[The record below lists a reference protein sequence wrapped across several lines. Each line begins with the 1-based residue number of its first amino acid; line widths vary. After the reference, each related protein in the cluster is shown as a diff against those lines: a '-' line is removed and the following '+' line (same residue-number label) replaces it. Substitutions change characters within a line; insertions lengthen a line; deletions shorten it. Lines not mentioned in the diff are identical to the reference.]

1 MKTTPQS
8 VRCRVSPI
16 GCNSLSNQQKETK
29 FSSWD
34 DRRSSW
40 FSSLASAWE
49 LVQKR
54 RGDVYALRKLATGRV
69 RSTGGLPRNGSG
81 AFGGF
86 LTKCLGVRCV
96 LASLLG
102 SVAVCVSSFAQ
113 TPDNVAE
120 REVQRRQAGIS
131 QGDAALARGKAAMKA
146 KDYGA
151 AHEEFRTAITYLPD
165 AVVSGKGHD
174 EAVEGFCKSGVV
186 LAEARIAEGRYA
198 DAEAILSEV
207 LSDRYEPKC
216 RPAQELYA
224 HLRQPGYF
232 NKTMSPTF
240 IEKVEQVKQLLTE
253 ADGFYQSGRYDLAMK
268 RYDQVLVL
276 DPYNTAA
283 RKGQEKINN
292 TKYKYGEEAYNETRS
307 RQLWQVEKGWEQ
319 PVRRYGQTG
328 EPVAIGALRNLGG
341 TAQVSNKLTTII
353 IPRLEFRDASL
364 REAVDFLREQAI
376 ENDPATEGKRGVNI
390 VIPPSLAVQRVVTP
404 PGAVSPAPAGAGA
417 PATAPAGTPLAG
429 APPAAAAN
437 RAGNLPAA
445 PPPERGNITIELN
458 QIPLGEA
465 LRYIANQAG
474 LKVKVEP
481 YAVSLVPKTEQS
493 NDLLVKRYHVPPEF
507 FGGPLD
513 VGYYLEAG
521 GAGAKSAGGGSA
533 QPAPVAENIIE
544 KEAVSYQSASGV
556 GTGAGATS
564 QSNLV
569 QGTSSTRQHL
579 VNDRQLVGRADA
591 RTMLQSMG
599 VQFPTVTLPD
609 GHADAA
615 SATFWPHTGVLIVRN
630 TQDNL
635 DMVDALVDQANA
647 SQPKQVE
654 IESKFIEITQNNLKE
669 LGFDWLLGPFN
680 IGNHKVFGAGGTSVN
695 SQAASPGNFP
705 FVNTTGQPI
714 GDTQPG
720 QPIGQF
726 PVTGG
731 NRSGSLAISANA
743 LDALLFPGAS
753 GVAPGIFG
761 LAGVFTDPQ
770 FQVVIRALNQKKGV
784 DLLSAP
790 KVTTKSGQRAIIEVV
805 REFRYPST
813 FTPPQVPSIASTTG
827 NTVIGG
833 ATTVP
838 VVVTPTTPQD
848 WETRNTGVTL
858 EVEPVVGGDATT
870 IDLNLVPQVV
880 EFEGFINYGSPINA
894 VGVNTLGGVIS
905 TSVPVLLTQNV
916 INQPVFSTRKVTTSV
931 SVYDGQTVVLGGL
944 MREDVQKT
952 EDKTPIIG
960 DIPLV
965 GRLFRTNVDQHIKRN
980 LVIFVTAR
988 VITPSGLAFNNEEE
1002 EEEGLLPPAL
1012 PEAPAYK
1019 K

>member
-1 MKTTPQS
+1 MKITPQS
-8 VRCRVSPI
+8 LRCRASRV
-16 GCNSLSNQQKETK
+16 GCAEVWRAAIVARNLT
-29 FSSWD
+29 
-34 DRRSSW
+34 RSS
-40 FSSLASAWE
+40 
-49 LVQKR
+49 QKR
-54 RGDVYALRKLATGRV
+54 REDACALRKL
-69 RSTGGLPRNGSG
+69 SRNGTG
-81 AFGGF
+81 DFHAFR
-86 LTKCLGVRCV
+86 TKCFGVRCV

-102 SVAVCVSSFAQ
+102 LALVCASSFAQ
-113 TPDNVAE
+113 TPDSVAE
-120 REVQRRQAGIS
+120 REVHRRQTGIS
-131 QGDAALARGKAAMKA
+131 QGEAALARGQAAMKA
-146 KDYGA
+146 KDYAA
-151 AHEEFRTAITYLPD
+151 AHEEFRTAVTYLPD
-165 AVVSGKGHD
+165 AVVSGKAHD

-198 DAEAILSEV
+198 DAEAILSET
-207 LSDRYEPKC
+207 LSVRYDPKC
-216 RPAQELYA
+216 RAAQELYA

-268 RYDQVLVL
+268 RYDQVLAL

-292 TKYKYGEEAYNETRS
+292 TKYRYGEEAYDETRS
-307 RQLWQVEKGWEQ
+307 RQLWQVQKGWEQ
-319 PVRRYGQTG
+319 PVRRYGATG
-328 EPVAIGALRNLGG
+328 EPAKFGIQKNLTD
-341 TAQVSNKLTTII
+341 TARINNKLNTII
-353 IPRLEFRDASL
+353 IPRVEFRDATL
-364 REAVDFLREQAI
+364 REAVNFLREQAV
-376 ENDPATEGKRGVNI
+376 ENDPATEGERGINI
-390 VIPPSLAVQRVVTP
+390 VLPPSVLVQRP
-404 PGAVSPAPAGAGA
+404 PPPPAGVSPAPAGAAAA
-417 PATAPAGTPLAG
+417 PGTAPAGTPPVGAG
-429 APPAAAAN
+429 QAVALPPAPPA
-437 RAGNLPAA
+437 
-445 PPPERGNITIELN
+445 ERGSITIELN
-458 QIPLGEA
+458 HIPLGEA

-481 YAVSLVPKTEQS
+481 FAVSLVPRTEQS
-493 NDLLVKRYHVPPEF
+493 GDLLVKRYHVPPEF

-513 VGYYLEAG
+513 VGYYIEGSL
-521 GAGAKSAGGGSA
+521 GAGQTGAGGSA
-533 QPAPVAENIIE
+533 QPAPVAENIIQ
-544 KEAVSYQSASGV
+544 KEAVSYQTASGV

-564 QSNLV
+564 QSNLL
-569 QGTSSTRQHL
+569 QGTSTTRQHL
-579 VNDRQLVGRADA
+579 LNDRQLVGRADA
-591 RTMLQSMG
+591 KTMLQSMG
-599 VQFPTVTLPD
+599 VQFPTINLPD
-609 GHADAA
+609 GRADIA

-635 DMVDALVDQANA
+635 DMVDALVDQANL

-669 LGFDWLLGPFN
+669 LGFDWLLGPFKV
-680 IGNHKVFGAGGTSVN
+680 GNKGAFGSGGTSVN
-695 SQAASPGNFP
+695 SAAANPANFP
-705 FVNTTGQPI
+705 FVDPA
-714 GDTQPG
+714 TQ

-813 FTPPQVPSIASTTG
+813 FTPPQVPSISSSTGT
-827 NTVIGG
+827 TVIGG

-838 VVVTPTTPQD
+838 VVVTPTTPQT

-858 EVEPVVGGDATT
+858 EVEPVVGEDAAT

-894 VGVNTLGGVIS
+894 VGVNTIGGAIS

-916 INQPVFSTRKVTTSV
+916 INQPVFSTRKVTTSL

-988 VITPSGLAFNNEEE
+988 VITPAGLAFNNEEE

-1012 PEAPAYK
+1012 PEVPAYK